1 MVGWWWEREVL
12 ETWWSSKG
20 IADILWVGTMQIGGW
35 IVHGVVLLLMEV
47 LEVLVLLC
55 VWIWCFW
62 TNV

>member
-35 IVHGVVLLLMEV
+35 IVHGVLLLLMEG